1 MQYITTS
8 TTTATE
14 LITRAQNMLTSYEG
28 RTLTFEASD
37 ELQRVL
43 IAARTSLSEAPVV
56 SLSEEE
62 DALTDDEISEFEARL
77 YYDSHAD
84 EAYWTAGGAR

>member
-1 MQYITTS
+1 MQNITSS
-8 TTTATE
+8 TTTATD
-14 LITRAQNMLTSYEG
+14 LITRAQNMLASYEG

-56 SLSEEE
+56 SLS
-62 DALTDDEISEFEARL
+62 DDDDDMTDDEAYELEMLLSRDHD
-77 YYDSHAD
+77 DSQF
-84 EAYWTAGGAR
+84 WTGGAL

>member
-1 MQYITTS
+1 MQNITSS
-8 TTTATE
+8 TTTATD
-14 LITRAQNMLTSYEG
+14 LITRAQNMLASYEG

-56 SLSEEE
+56 SLS
-62 DALTDDEISEFEARL
+62 DDDDDMTDDEAYELEMLLSRDHD
-77 YYDSHAD
+77 DSQF
-84 EAYWTAGGAR
+84 WTAGGAL

>member
-1 MQYITTS
+1 MQNITSS
-8 TTTATE
+8 TTTATD
-14 LITRAQNMLTSYEG
+14 LITRAQNMLASYEG

-56 SLSEEE
+56 SLP
-62 DALTDDEISEFEARL
+62 TMTTI
-77 YYDSHAD
+77 
-84 EAYWTAGGAR
+84 